1 MKQLYD
7 YKNISIIHNEHTF
20 FVSDEE
26 IHYLFSQYGYSCA
39 STTSFKKHSLFYH
52 FVYNS
57 SIIPLTL
64 CKFDR
69 SIEVAKWL
77 SEFEYIMHD
86 IHIDRPTFICPAG
99 HYGQKIYYYLK
110 NHTEYIKGFIDNDML
125 KQGTRV
131 YGTQCH
137 VYPIDILK
145 EYNGLSISCILY
157 AGPYTNELQSQLN
170 KIHPNINYIKLER
183 KSVDT
188 KLAGITHKVIQRAIE
203 YSSSNNELIYK
214 ATECE
219 S

>member
-57 SIIPLTL
+57 SVIPITL
-64 CKFDR
+64 YR
-69 SIEVAKWL
+69 VERGIEVNRWL
-77 SEFEYIMHD
+77 SEFEYIMRD
-86 IHIDRPTFICPAG
+86 IHIYRPTFICPAG

-110 NHTEYIKGFIDNDML
+110 NHTKYIKGFIDNDLL

-131 YGTQCH
+131 YGTPCH
-137 VYPIDILK
+137 VYPVDILTDYK
-145 EYNGLSISCILY
+145 DVSISCILY

-170 KIHPNINYIKLER
+170 KIHPNIKYIKLER
-183 KSVDT
+183 MT
-188 KLAGITHKVIQRAIE
+188 LENNIELMNHKVIQRAIG
-203 YSSSNNELIYK
+203 YSSSNNESIDN
-214 ATECE
+214 TTRCE